1 MNTNRPQKLRDS
13 GSEHLSDELIS
24 THVNDEATEEEK
36 LAISQHLSECG
47 DCATRLEDQLEI
59 VMLLKALPAVPAPR
73 SFALRAE
80 VANPAIAW
88 FRWMRLGTAFATLA
102 FVALFAFN
110 QAYVSMLSGQMPAMF
125 EAPAAVSERAVSG
138 GMAEE
143 PASSD
148 PQSTGVAKIVLE
160 SREVAK
166 PSGPATAEMAAA
178 KIEATGTSQSPVA
191 GYEWVILAVAIM
203 LSFSA
208 LGLWF
213 LRIRR

>member
-24 THVNDEATEEEK
+24 THVNDETTEEEK

-88 FRWMRLGTAFATLA
+88 FPMDASRDRVRHSCLCRPFRVQPSLR
-102 FVALFAFN
+102 
-110 QAYVSMLSGQMPAMF
+110 
-125 EAPAAVSERAVSG
+125 EHAVR
-138 GMAEE
+138 
-143 PASSD
+143 PN
-148 PQSTGVAKIVLE
+148 
-160 SREVAK
+160 
-166 PSGPATAEMAAA
+166 
-178 KIEATGTSQSPVA
+178 A
-191 GYEWVILAVAIM
+191 GYV
-203 LSFSA
+203 
-208 LGLWF
+208 
-213 LRIRR
+213 

>member
-1 MNTNRPQKLRDS
+1 MNTNRPQELLDS

-24 THVNDEATEEEK
+24 THLDDAATEEEL
-36 LAISQHLSECG
+36 LAVSRHLSECG
-47 DCATRLEDQLEI
+47 HCATRLEQELEI
-59 VMLLKALPAVPAPR
+59 VKLLRALPAVPAPR

-80 VANPAIAW
+80 AANPAIAW
-88 FRWMRLGTAFATLA
+88 FRWMRLGTAFATFA

-110 QAYVSMLSGQMPAMF
+110 QAYVSMLSGKMPAMF

-138 GMAEE
+138 GMADE

-148 PQSTGVAKIVLE
+148 PQSAGVAKIVME
-160 SREVAK
+160 SKEVAK

-178 KIEATGTSQSPVA
+178 NIEATDTSQSPVA